1 MRVLTVV
8 GGDLFRLALE
18 HLGDATQ
25 WNRIAALNGLDDPV
39 LDGLQTLRL
48 PERGLP
54 ERDADAGSGI
64 ARGAG

>member
-1 MRVLTVV
+1 MRVITVA

-18 HLGDATQ
+18 QLGDATQ

-48 PERGLP
+48 PER
-54 ERDADAGSGI
+54 DVSAGGGV
-64 ARGAG
+64 ARAGA

>member
-1 MRVLTVV
+1 MRVLTVA

-48 PERGLP
+48 PERDLN
-54 ERDADAGSGI
+54 AGG
-64 ARGAG
+64 RH